1 VIYVAYLV
9 VIVGALLLQRGKLSR
24 AQEGGTSSWSAAAV
38 AKPIPEELRWL
49 PEVRWAK
56 VGLLALVAVTFVFVP
71 KGWSATSQ
79 LLACY
84 ALCWAMIGVSLV
96 ILTGWGGNISLGQF
110 GIAGIAGMVAGNLIA
125 NNNAD
130 FFVVMGAAGLV
141 GAIVAMVVG
150 VPALRIRG
158 LFLAVT
164 TLAFAIA
171 LDNYFLNQNTFPQ
184 FVKSSVK
191 RPLLWERFD
200 LNDNYHLYL
209 VTLTFLAFAILV
221 SVGVRKA
228 RSGRVLIGT
237 RDNQRAADAASVP
250 TTNIKLTGFLLAGVI
265 AGMAGALNV
274 MAIQGLSVG
283 TFPPDFSIT
292 VFSTAVIGGL
302 GSLTGAILGVLLF
315 KYFETLTFLGDLR
328 LAINGFGL
336 LVVLYLLP
344 GGLGQL
350 LFTARDKLL
359 RRVADRRGILVP
371 SLVAD
376 KRVAD
381 GEDKP
386 SDEVDLLRGAL
397 AGAPAAAGK

>member
-1 VIYVAYLV
+1 
-9 VIVGALLLQRGKLSR
+9 
-24 AQEGGTSSWSAAAV
+24 
-38 AKPIPEELRWL
+38 
-49 PEVRWAK
+49 
-56 VGLLALVAVTFVFVP
+56 
-71 KGWSATSQ
+71 
-79 LLACY
+79 
-84 ALCWAMIGVSLV
+84 
-96 ILTGWGGNISLGQF
+96 
-110 GIAGIAGMVAGNLIA
+110 MVAGNLIA

-130 FFVVMGAAGLV
+130 FFVVMGAAGAV
-141 GAIVAMVVG
+141 GALVAMAVG

-209 VTLTFLAFAILV
+209 VTLAFLAMAVLV

-228 RSGRVLIGT
+228 RSGRVLIAT
-237 RDNQRAADAASVP
+237 RDNQRASDAASVP
-250 TTNIKLTGFLLAGVI
+250 TTSIKLTGFLLAGVI

-350 LFTARDKLL
+350 LFSARDKFL

-376 KRVAD
+376 KGVAV

-397 AGAPAAAGK
+397 AGAPAGAGK